1 MRQIRFIRRF
11 VSRLKF
17 IGHGFSVVN
26 VQMRSGH
33 RGIEP
38 GRSAAAVLAAGAAS
52 AAGAGGVAG
61 GAGVGIGWITD
72 REALLG
78 DFTWVGAAI
87 RQIANLFAEPTWLW
101 TL

>member
-1 MRQIRFIRRF
+1 MGLGKPGAMA
-11 VSRLKF
+11 SA
-17 IGHGFSVVN
+17 
-26 VQMRSGH
+26 
-33 RGIEP
+33 RGTREVAR
-38 GRSAAAVLAAGAAS
+38 GSAAAVLAARAAD